1 MSEYYSE
8 SISMEQKA
16 FEVFIKTLCEQ
27 DSLPLA
33 LDMLQSSEDLE
44 IAEAARS
51 LVGQFS
57 AAEVDGKKRIYHISL
72 HENDEGEQQEF
83 VEHIM
88 DEGDD
93 LILFVAW
100 FFEVMFEIKGKDI
113 YQTAG
118 KTYKQPKRS

>member
-1 MSEYYSE
+1 
-8 SISMEQKA
+8 MEQKA
-16 FEVFIKTLCEQ
+16 FEVFVKTLCGQ

-33 LDMLQSSEDLE
+33 LDMLQSSEDTE

-57 AAEVDGKKRIYHISL
+57 AAEVDGKKRIYHISV
-72 HENDEGEQQEF
+72 HKNDSGEQQEF

-93 LILFVAW
+93 LILFIAW
-100 FFEVMFEIKGKDI
+100 FFELMFEIKGKDI
-113 YQTAG
+113 YHAAG
-118 KTYKQPKRS
+118 KTYKQPKRN